1 MKVVI
6 VPGNGSGDVEESNWY
21 GWLRNK
27 LCKHGVECLLK
38 NMPDPVVARESIWLP
53 FMENELHCDE
63 NTIIVGHS
71 SGAEAAMRYAEKHK
85 VHGIVLVS
93 ACITDLGDANETAS
107 GYYNHPWQ
115 WERMKENTEWIV
127 QFGSTDDP
135 FLPFE
140 DEQQQVAN
148 ETQAEFHK
156 YNNRGHFIQP
166 TFPEIVQLIM
176 KKIKT

>member
-1 MKVVI
+1 
-6 VPGNGSGDVEESNWY
+6 
-21 GWLRNK
+21 
-27 LCKHGVECLLK
+27 
-38 NMPDPVVARESIWLP
+38 
-53 FMENELHCDE
+53 
-63 NTIIVGHS
+63 
-71 SGAEAAMRYAEKHK
+71 
-85 VHGIVLVS
+85 
-93 ACITDLGDANETAS
+93 
-107 GYYNHPWQ
+107 
-115 WERMKENTEWIV
+115 MKENTEWIV